1 MAVARSTH
9 PAKFLSAAETAAV
22 NAAIGEAERRTS
34 AELKVVLARHC
45 WGDLK
50 RKARRIFRELGLDR
64 TQHRNCVLI
73 LLVLANREF
82 LVYGD
87 DGIDANVGRDFW
99 GEVRRAMAE
108 AFGRD
113 EFGEGLARGVREVG
127 EKLAEHFPHEEHDID
142 EISNEIVYH
151 R

>member
-1 MAVARSTH
+1 MARSTH
-9 PAKFLSAAETAAV
+9 PAKFLTAAETAAV
-22 NAAIGEAERRTS
+22 NAAISEAERRTS

-50 RKARRIFRELGLDR
+50 RKARRIFRKLGLDR
-64 TQHRNCVLI
+64 TEERNGVLI

-87 DGIDANVGRDFW
+87 EGIHAKVEQGFW
-99 GEVRRAMAE
+99 SEVRRTMAD

-113 EFGEGLARGVREVG
+113 EFGKGLARGIRQVAEQ
-127 EKLAEHFPHEEHDID
+127 LAQHFPCEEHDID
-142 EISNEIVYH
+142 EIANEIVYH